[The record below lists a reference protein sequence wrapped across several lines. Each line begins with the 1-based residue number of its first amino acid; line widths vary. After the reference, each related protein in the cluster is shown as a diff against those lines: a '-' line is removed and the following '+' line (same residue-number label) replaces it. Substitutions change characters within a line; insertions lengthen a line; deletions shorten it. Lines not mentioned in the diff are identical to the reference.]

1 MSGLTVGASHA
12 AILLTFGTAR
22 VARIWLTRG
31 CCACPAAGPRRAA
44 RRTVTTC
51 PSVRYGPKCGYVM
64 YIIIARSCSQ
74 NGASTVHSF
83 PMKTHIELDD
93 KLLEEIFELG
103 GFATKKAAVNTAL
116 SEYAKMLKRRELLA
130 MRGQVRW
137 EGDLA
142 ALRAD
147 RRGRRP

>member
-1 MSGLTVGASHA
+1 MRRQSAAKLQLTSSKTDRARSL
-12 AILLTFGTAR
+12 ILLARAR
-22 VARIWLTRG
+22 VCQGSQSARFHGRP
-31 CCACPAAGPRRAA
+31 CEAG
-44 RRTVTTC
+44 
-51 PSVRYGPKCGYVM
+51 YGPKGLNTM
-64 YIIIARSCSQ
+64 YIIHATSCSC
-74 NGASTVHSF
+74 NASSDVQCRT
-83 PMKTHIELDD
+83 MKTHIELDD
-93 KLLEEIFELG
+93 ELLEEVFQLG

-116 SEYAKMLKRRELLA
+116 AEYAKMLKRRELLA